1 MFRGGPYP
9 YLVHPH
15 HGHPLFWLLA
25 LALLVALCVVAVR
38 AFLRASGRAP
48 AGAAGGG
55 WPGSRDAALDLVRQ
69 RYARGEIDRD
79 EFARISTDLGAAPP
93 ASA

>member
-1 MFRGGPYP
+1 MFRGGPYQ
-9 YLVHPH
+9 YSVHLH
-15 HGHPLFWLLA
+15 HGHPFLWLVVLA
-25 LALLVALCVVAVR
+25 ALVALCFFAVR
-38 AFLRASGRAP
+38 ALLRASGRAP
-48 AGAAGGG
+48 GGPTAAG
-55 WPGSRDAALDLVRQ
+55 WASAHDAALDSVRL

>member
-1 MFRGGPYP
+1 MFRGGPYRYP
-9 YLVHPH
+9 AHLH
-15 HGHPLFWLLA
+15 HGHPFLWLIVLA
-25 LALLVALCVVAVR
+25 VLATVCVIALR

-48 AGAAGGG
+48 ATRTAAG
-55 WPGSRDAALDLVRQ
+55 WPTGPDAALDSVRL

-79 EFARISTDLGAAPP
+79 EFSRISTDLGAPP

>member
-1 MFRGGPYP
+1 MFRGGPYQ
-9 YLVHPH
+9 YSVHLH
-15 HGHPLFWLLA
+15 HGHPFLWLIA
-25 LALLVALCVVAVR
+25 LAVLATLCVFAVR
-38 AFLRASGRAP
+38 ALLRASGRAP
-48 AGAAGGG
+48 GSLTPAG
-55 WPGSRDAALDLVRQ
+55 WQSSRDAALDLVRL